1 MNGLPMAPTEPL
13 AIESILQVLSQY
25 VRVGSGEAFTAARF
39 ALQSLQTLQ
48 SVDQVFQI
56 VRDAYEKAKTT
67 KVDPQMLERHRAVLE
82 TLQAQASFLQA
93 QQMPAQTQP
102 LVQASSTKSVLI
114 QPGNVELTKKTEV
127 TATPTA
133 AATAAAT
140 TQEKPAQQKQ
150 QQQEQPVTQP
160 PVLAPPQ
167 QAAQPLQQQQQP
179 LSLDEQR
186 RMRYLRIQGDSGNV
200 IVALLTAVDNNDM
213 SGAATLVQGVSDKD
227 TLNRAFE
234 ASVLAF
240 QTEKVAVK
248 QQAHTQ
254 VQELLRQRFRQLE
267 AAAAA
272 AATADTV
279 TATPAP
285 TSSSVT
291 IRVPTSIKTPT
302 ANSGPLPC
310 WLYLIIGLVI
320 IALIAGIVALI
331 RGSGKKKKATT
342 TTVSTETVSKQ
353 PPSSVKS
360 TRSTSSSSAAT
371 AGAAAAIP
379 MSPLSRSQEDALFEQ
394 QRRIR
399 ELQRQLDEQSRQVE
413 RMRQVQRLEQ
423 MAARPPS
430 PFAAEE
436 RNTELSLAD
445 EVARTDSE
453 IGSGF

>member
-48 SVDQVFQI
+48 SIDQVFKI

-93 QQMPAQTQP
+93 QQMQQQQQKQQSGQPQSAQVET
-102 LVQASSTKSVLI
+102 SSTKSVLV
-114 QPGNVELTKKTEV
+114 QPGNVNVTRQTEMI
-127 TATPTA
+127 
-133 AATAAAT
+133 ATAQPLDSKQIPQQ
-140 TQEKPAQQKQ
+140 QEQQSPQQQKQ
-150 QQQEQPVTQP
+150 QQQQTPVSLQMPSQP
-160 PVLAPPQ
+160 A
-167 QAAQPLQQQQQP
+167 
-179 LSLDEQR
+179 LSVDEQR
-186 RMRYLRIQGDSGNV
+186 RMRYLRIQDSSGNV
-200 IVALLTAVDNNDM
+200 VVALLTAVDSNDM
-213 SGAATLVQGVSDKD
+213 TGAAALIQGVSDKE

-240 QTEKVAVK
+240 QTEKVAAK

-267 AAAAA
+267 AA
-272 AATADTV
+272 TASSTV
-279 TATPAP
+279 PSASTVSTPAS
-285 TSSSVT
+285 TTTV
-291 IRVPTSIKTPT
+291 IRVPSAVKTPT
-302 ANSGPLPC
+302 TNSGPLPC
-310 WLYLIIGLVI
+310 WMYLLIGLVI

-342 TTVSTETVSKQ
+342 TMVTTTETVGSI
-353 PPSSVKS
+353 PPSVKS
-360 TRSTSSSSAAT
+360 RSSVP
-371 AGAAAAIP
+371 P
-379 MSPLSRSQEDALFEQ
+379 MSPPSRSQEDALLEQ

-399 ELQRQLDEQSRQVE
+399 ELQRQLDDQSRQVE

-423 MAARPPS
+423 MAVRPS

-436 RNTELSLAD
+436 RNTELSLA
-445 EVARTDSE
+445 EQAALTDSE
-453 IGSGF
+453 VASGF